1 MGAFQLRHQPPATGR
16 KPAPRG
22 ASRPV
27 AREPLR
33 ARLPKLAP
41 HVFKRLGYVV
51 VLIALVWG
59 GQELAPRLLPYIDQ
73 PIAKVGISGELN
85 YSSKQTVEQRI
96 APFTDNSSF
105 FSLDLAG
112 MRGALEDMPWIAN
125 AEVRRIWPDQLQIQ
139 LHEYLPIAR
148 WGEEALLNNQGE
160 AFVPRELSSYQYLP
174 QLYGPERAK
183 QRIMQHYQILSQMLR
198 PLGFSIQRLEL
209 RERGSWF
216 VSLGSGE
223 AGHSIELLLGRDDVV
238 EKVHRL
244 VAIYNKALKS
254 QVANIERIDLRYAN
268 GLAVAWREPVGDTP
282 VSGRAVN

>member
-1 MGAFQLRHQPPATGR
+1 MGAFQLRHPSPATGR
-16 KPAPRG
+16 KPVPRG

-41 HVFKRLGYVV
+41 QTLKRLGWIL
-51 VLIALVWG
+51 VLVALVWS
-59 GQELAPRLLPYIDQ
+59 GQELAPRLLPYIDR

-85 YSSKQTVEQRI
+85 YTSAQAVEQRI
-96 APFTDNSSF
+96 ELFVDSSF
-105 FSLDLAG
+105 FNLDLTG
-112 MRGALEDMPWIAN
+112 MRAALESMPWIAS
-125 AEVRRIWPDQLQIQ
+125 AEVRRIWPDQVQIQ

-160 AFVPRELSSYQYLP
+160 AFVPRELSSYHYLP
-174 QLYGPERAK
+174 QLHGPERAK
-183 QRIMQHYQILSQMLR
+183 QRIMQHYQVLSQMLR
-198 PLGFSIQRLEL
+198 PLGFSIRRLEL

-223 AGHSIELLLGRDDVV
+223 AGPSIELLLGRDHIV

-244 VAIYNKALKS
+244 VAIYDKALKP
-254 QVANIERIDLRYAN
+254 QIANIERIDLRYAN
-268 GLAVAWREPVGDTP
+268 GLAVAWREPVSDTAA
-282 VSGRAVN
+282 SGRAVN

>member
-1 MGAFQLRHQPPATGR
+1 MGAFQLRHQTPATGR

-41 HVFKRLGYVV
+41 QTLKRLGWTL
-51 VLIALVWG
+51 VLIGLLWG
-59 GQELAPRLLPYIDQ
+59 AKELAPRLLPYIDQ

-85 YSSKQTVEQRI
+85 YTSTQTVEQRI
-96 APFTDNSSF
+96 EPFIDSSF

-112 MRGALEDMPWIAN
+112 MRTALESMPWIAG
-125 AEVRRIWPDQLQIQ
+125 AEVRRIWPDQVQIQ

-148 WGEEALLNNQGE
+148 WGTEALLNNQGE
-160 AFVPRELSSYQYLP
+160 AFVPRELSDYHYLP
-174 QLYGPERAK
+174 QLHGPERAK
-183 QRIMQHYQILSQMLR
+183 QRIMQHYQVLSQMLR
-198 PLGFSIQRLEL
+198 PLGFSIRRLEL

-216 VSLGSGE
+216 VSLGAGE
-223 AGHSIELLLGRDDVV
+223 AGPSIELLLGRDHIV

-244 VAIYNKALKS
+244 VAIYDKALKR
-254 QVANIERIDLRYAN
+254 QIDNIERIDLRYAN
-268 GLAVAWREPVGDTP
+268 GLAVAWREPVSDTGA
-282 VSGRAVN
+282 SGRTVN